1 MLKLRLGSSKPT
13 VLCLGAHC
21 DDIEIGCGGTLLHL
35 RASYPDV
42 AIHWAILS
50 APPDREPEAR
60 ASARSFL
67 GDGKQ
72 NSVSTRQF
80 RDGFFPFDGAEI
92 KLYFEELAKRFKPDL
107 IITHDRGDL
116 HQDHRV
122 VGELTQQ
129 TFRDHAIIEMEIP
142 KYDGGLTPP
151 NLYVPLEP
159 AHADQK
165 IEYLLRHYASQKGK
179 PWFREATFR
188 GLMCVRGVECRA
200 PSGCAEAFHA
210 RKLVLG

>member
-13 VLCLGAHC
+13 VLCIGAHC
-21 DDIEIGCGGTLLHL
+21 DDIEIGCGGTLLQL

-42 AIHWAILS
+42 AVHWVILS

-67 GDGKQ
+67 GDGAAH
-72 NSVSTRQF
+72 SVSTRQF

-107 IITHDRGDL
+107 IITHDRSDL
-116 HQDHRV
+116 HQDHRL
-122 VGELTQQ
+122 VGELTLQ
-129 TFRDHAIIEMEIP
+129 TFRDHAVLEMEIP

-151 NLYVPLEP
+151 NLYVPLE
-159 AHADQK
+159 AAQADQK
-165 IEYLLRHYASQKGK
+165 LEYLLRHYASQKAK
-179 PWFREATFR
+179 
-188 GLMCVRGVECRA
+188 
-200 PSGCAEAFHA
+200 
-210 RKLVLG
+210 